1 MKDIATTQTPVGQRI
16 TLESISAQSNEATRY
31 ASKSV
36 AGISKI
42 TVQMKM
48 LAINAKIEAARAG
61 QIGRGFGVVADE
73 VGAVGAEIN
82 AIAKDMQ
89 AQLHRRL
96 SDLNA
101 MVVAMERESTGERLV
116 DLAFT
121 AVDTIDRNL
130 YERTCDVRWWA
141 TDAAFVS
148 ALANADQRSLDR
160 TTKRLGVILDAYN
173 IYLDLW
179 IADRDGR
186 ILANAR
192 PKEFNVVQKSIGD
205 LPWFG
210 ATLAQ
215 RSGDEFAV
223 GEVVRSAYLND
234 RQTISYACTIR
245 ENGDKHSRV
254 LGVMSTSFDWEA
266 QARSIVG
273 ALRMDDSM
281 AKRNTRALLVDRHAR
296 VIASSDGTGFL
307 SEKVVIPDGMDP
319 KSGYFVS
326 GNKLVCYHSTEGF
339 ETYRGLGWK
348 GVIIQDII

>member
-1 MKDIATTQTPVGQRI
+1 MKDIAQTQTPVGQRI
-16 TLESISAQSNEATRY
+16 SLETISAQSNEATRY
-31 ASKSV
+31 ASKSI
-36 AGISKI
+36 ASISKI

-61 QIGRGFGVVADE
+61 QVGRGFGVVADE
-73 VGAVGAEIN
+73 VSAVGTEIN
-82 AIAKDMQ
+82 AIAQDIQ

-96 SDLNA
+96 SDLTA
-101 MVVAMERESTGERLV
+101 MVAAMERESTGERLV

-148 ALANADQRSLDR
+148 ALADTDQRSLDR
-160 TTKRLGVILDAYN
+160 ATRRLGIILDAYN

-179 IADRDGR
+179 IVDRNGR

-192 PKEFNVVQKSIGD
+192 PREFDVINKSIGD

-210 ATLAQ
+210 TTLAQ
-215 RSGDEFAV
+215 RSGDEFTA
-223 GEVVRSAYLND
+223 GEVVRSAYLGD

-245 ENGDKHSRV
+245 ENGDKNGRV
-254 LGVMSTSFDWEA
+254 LGVMATSFDWEA
-266 QARSIVG
+266 QARAIVG

-281 AKRNTRALLVDRHAR
+281 ARRNTRALLVDRHAR

-319 KSGYFVS
+319 KSGYFVAN
-326 GNKLVCYHSTEGF
+326 NKLVCYHTTEGF

-348 GVIIQDII
+348 GVVIQDIA